1 MPGFLTHYIAGKAAL
16 QSVSDDIQAII
27 NADERIYNLG
37 TQGPDIFFYYIPGQV
52 RKRSR
57 GVAQEMHGSGLG
69 LFLVQMAQLAKQ
81 AGEERDTI
89 FAYTAGFAMHYAVD
103 CNAHPYV
110 YAHTFKENALKIK
123 NSADHRKLETAIDV
137 ALLKLVSG
145 KTPAG
150 ISQWE
155 LVNAS
160 RDKRNVAAVAMCES
174 IKAVYGREI
183 PVGTARRAMK
193 FMISGTRLL
202 QSKNGRRKR
211 FMQIFEHAV
220 AGEVFVSCI
229 VHMQELGDE
238 DHLNLKKKPWHP
250 PWLPEEEIFNDT
262 FVDCYNAAVLE
273 GTKMLE
279 ALYAFVYE
287 DLPAEKLEEVLGNRS
302 LKTGLPCAAPCG
314 VESDKR
320 CRPQDSELRPLRNGR
335 YSA

>member
-16 QSVSDDIQAII
+16 QSVSDDIQAKI
-27 NADERIYNLG
+27 NAEERIYNLG

-57 GVAQEMHGSGLG
+57 GVAQEMHGNSLG
-69 LFLVQMAQLAKQ
+69 LFLAHMARLAKE
-81 AGEERDTI
+81 ANEERDTI

-103 CNAHPYV
+103 CHAHPYV

-123 NSADHRKLETAIDV
+123 NSADHRRLETAIDV

-145 KTPAG
+145 EKPAG

-155 LVNAS
+155 LVNAAK
-160 RDKRNVAAVAMCES
+160 DKRSVAAVAMCES
-174 IKAVYGREI
+174 IKAIYGREI

-211 FMQIFEHAV
+211 FMQVLEHAV

-229 VHMQELGDE
+229 VHMQELGGE
-238 DHLNLKKKPWHP
+238 DYLNLQKKPWHP
-250 PWLPEEEIFNDT
+250 PWLPEAEIFNDS
-262 FVDCYNAAVLE
+262 FVDCYNAAVQE
-273 GTKMLE
+273 GAKILE
-279 ALYAFVYE
+279 ALHAFVYE
-287 DLPAEKLEEVLGNRS
+287 DLPAERLAETLGNRS
-302 LKTGLPCAAPCG
+302 LKTGLSLDL
-314 VESDKR
+314 E
-320 CRPQDSELRPLRNGR
+320 
-335 YSA
+335 